1 MVFKKI
7 NCEITIRFKLNFT
20 RDRIYGKERVMNSKL
35 FYKVMSGFYD
45 LLDVIYFRKYETSP
59 RKVVFDTIGKK
70 DNVLDLCTGTATNA
84 IAIAK
89 KNPNAKIVGVDL
101 SKDMLVVARNKVNK
115 ENLANVRLYRMD
127 ATQMHFKDESFDK
140 LLLSLV
146 LHETDEELAKKIIKE
161 AMRVMK
167 PDGEL
172 VVTEWERSDNF
183 IKKILFI
190 PIEILE
196 PKPYKTFVT
205 KDHKKYFKEFGLE
218 QRKLLKLWRIRF
230 LWKSHT
236 YLNFVNLI
244 TDYFEN
250 H

>member
-89 KNPNAKIVGVDL
+89 KNPNSKIVGVDL
-101 SKDMLVVARNKVNK
+101 STDMLVVAREKVNK

-127 ATQMHFKDESFDK
+127 ATQMNFKDESFDK
-140 LLLSLV
+140 VLLSLV
-146 LHETDEELAKKIIKE
+146 LHETDEELAKKIIRE

-218 QRKLLKLWRIRF
+218 QVECKHCDYSKVMRLKKI
-230 LWKSHT
+230 
-236 YLNFVNLI
+236 
-244 TDYFEN
+244 
-250 H
+250 

>member
-89 KNPNAKIVGVDL
+89 KNPNAKIGGVDL
-101 SKDMLVVARNKVNK
+101 SKDMLVVAREEVNK

-127 ATQMHFKDESFDK
+127 ATQMNFKDESFDK
-140 LLLSLV
+140 VLLSLV

-218 QRKLLKLWRIRF
+218 QVECKHCDYSKVMRLKKI
-230 LWKSHT
+230 
-236 YLNFVNLI
+236 
-244 TDYFEN
+244 
-250 H
+250 

>member
-101 SKDMLVVARNKVNK
+101 SKDMLVVAREKVNK

-127 ATQMHFKDESFDK
+127 ATQMNFKDESFDK
-140 LLLSLV
+140 VLLSLV
-146 LHETDEELAKKIIKE
+146 LHEPDEELAKKIIKE

-218 QRKLLKLWRIRF
+218 QVECKHCDYSKVMRLKKI
-230 LWKSHT
+230 
-236 YLNFVNLI
+236 
-244 TDYFEN
+244 
-250 H
+250 

>member
-1 MVFKKI
+1 M
-7 NCEITIRFKLNFT
+7 
-20 RDRIYGKERVMNSKL
+20 
-35 FYKVMSGFYD
+35 
-45 LLDVIYFRKYETSP
+45 
-59 RKVVFDTIGKK
+59 
-70 DNVLDLCTGTATNA
+70 CTGTATNA
-84 IAIAK
+84 IVIAK

-101 SKDMLVVARNKVNK
+101 SKDMLVVAREKVNK

-127 ATQMHFKDESFDK
+127 ATQMNFKDESFDK
-140 LLLSLV
+140 VLLSLV

-183 IKKILFI
+183 IKKMLFI

-218 QRKLLKLWRIRF
+218 QVECKHCDYSKVLRLK
-230 LWKSHT
+230 KMK
-236 YLNFVNLI
+236 FVE
-244 TDYFEN
+244 DYE
-250 H
+250 HA

>member
-101 SKDMLVVARNKVNK
+101 SKDMLVVAREQVNK

-127 ATQMHFKDESFDK
+127 ATQMNFKDESFDK
-140 LLLSLV
+140 VLLSLV

-196 PKPYKTFVT
+196 PKLYKIFVT

-218 QRKLLKLWRIRF
+218 QVECKHCDYSKVMRLKKI
-230 LWKSHT
+230 
-236 YLNFVNLI
+236 
-244 TDYFEN
+244 
-250 H
+250 

>member
-101 SKDMLVVARNKVNK
+101 SKDMLVVAREKVNK

-127 ATQMHFKDESFDK
+127 ATQMNFKDESFDK
-140 LLLSLV
+140 VLLSLV

-196 PKPYKTFVT
+196 PKLYKTFVT

-218 QRKLLKLWRIRF
+218 QVECKHCDYSKVMRLKKI
-230 LWKSHT
+230 
-236 YLNFVNLI
+236 
-244 TDYFEN
+244 
-250 H
+250 

>member
-1 MVFKKI
+1 
-7 NCEITIRFKLNFT
+7 
-20 RDRIYGKERVMNSKL
+20 MNSKL

-89 KNPNAKIVGVDL
+89 KNPNSKIVGVDL
-101 SKDMLVVARNKVNK
+101 SKDMLVVAREKVNK

-127 ATQMHFKDESFDK
+127 ATQMNFKDESFDK
-140 LLLSLV
+140 VLLSLV

-161 AMRVMK
+161 TMRVMK

-196 PKPYKTFVT
+196 PKPYKIFVT

-218 QRKLLKLWRIRF
+218 QIECKHCDYSKVMRLKKI
-230 LWKSHT
+230 
-236 YLNFVNLI
+236 
-244 TDYFEN
+244 
-250 H
+250 

>member
-101 SKDMLVVARNKVNK
+101 SKDMLVVAREQVNK

-127 ATQMHFKDESFDK
+127 ATQMNFKDESFDK
-140 LLLSLV
+140 VLLSLV

-183 IKKILFI
+183 IKKMLFI

-218 QRKLLKLWRIRF
+218 QVECKHCDYSKVMRLKKI
-230 LWKSHT
+230 
-236 YLNFVNLI
+236 
-244 TDYFEN
+244 
-250 H
+250 

>member
-1 MVFKKI
+1 MVFMKI

-101 SKDMLVVARNKVNK
+101 SKDMLVVAREKVNK

-127 ATQMHFKDESFDK
+127 ATQMNFKDESFYK
-140 LLLSLV
+140 GLFSLG
-146 LHETDEELAKKIIKE
+146 LHETGEEIAKKIIKE

-218 QRKLLKLWRIRF
+218 QVECKHCDYSKVMRLKKI
-230 LWKSHT
+230 
-236 YLNFVNLI
+236 
-244 TDYFEN
+244 
-250 H
+250 

>member
-127 ATQMHFKDESFDK
+127 ATQMNFKDESFDK
-140 LLLSLV
+140 VLLSLV

-218 QRKLLKLWRIRF
+218 QVECKHCDYSKVLRLK
-230 LWKSHT
+230 KM
-236 YLNFVNLI
+236 NFVE
-244 TDYFEN
+244 DCE
-250 H
+250 HA

>member
-1 MVFKKI
+1 
-7 NCEITIRFKLNFT
+7 
-20 RDRIYGKERVMNSKL
+20 MNSKL

-101 SKDMLVVARNKVNK
+101 SKDMLVVAREKVNK

-127 ATQMHFKDESFDK
+127 ATQMNFKDESFDK
-140 LLLSLV
+140 VLLSLV

-205 KDHKKYFKEFGLE
+205 KDHKKYFKEFELE
-218 QRKLLKLWRIRF
+218 QVECKHCDYSKVMRLKKI
-230 LWKSHT
+230 
-236 YLNFVNLI
+236 
-244 TDYFEN
+244 
-250 H
+250 

>member
-7 NCEITIRFKLNFT
+7 NCEITIRFKLSFT
-20 RDRIYGKERVMNSKL
+20 RDRIYGTERAMNSKL
-35 FYKVMSGFYD
+35 FYKVMSRFYD

-101 SKDMLVVARNKVNK
+101 SKDMLVVAREKVNK

-127 ATQMHFKDESFDK
+127 ATQMNFKDESFDK
-140 LLLSLV
+140 VLLSLV

-218 QRKLLKLWRIRF
+218 QVECKHCDYSKVMRLKKI
-230 LWKSHT
+230 
-236 YLNFVNLI
+236 
-244 TDYFEN
+244 
-250 H
+250 

>member
-127 ATQMHFKDESFDK
+127 ATQMDFKDESFDK
-140 LLLSLV
+140 VLLSLV

-218 QRKLLKLWRIRF
+218 QVECKHCDYSKVLRLK
-230 LWKSHT
+230 KMK
-236 YLNFVNLI
+236 FVE
-244 TDYFEN
+244 DYE
-250 H
+250 HA

>member
-1 MVFKKI
+1 MYSMVFKKI

-127 ATQMHFKDESFDK
+127 ATQMNFKDESFDK
-140 LLLSLV
+140 VLLSLV

-218 QRKLLKLWRIRF
+218 QVECKHCDYSKVMRLK
-230 LWKSHT
+230 KME
-236 YLNFVNLI
+236 FVE
-244 TDYFEN
+244 DYE
-250 H
+250 HA

>member
-101 SKDMLVVARNKVNK
+101 SKDMLVVAREKVNK
-115 ENLANVRLYRMD
+115 ESLANVRLYRMD
-127 ATQMHFKDESFDK
+127 ATQMNFKDESFDK
-140 LLLSLV
+140 VLLSLV

-218 QRKLLKLWRIRF
+218 QVECKHCDYSKVMRLK
-230 LWKSHT
+230 KME
-236 YLNFVNLI
+236 FVE
-244 TDYFEN
+244 DYE
-250 H
+250 HA

>member
-101 SKDMLVVARNKVNK
+101 SKDMLVVAREKVNK

-127 ATQMHFKDESFDK
+127 VTQMNFQDESFDK
-140 LLLSLV
+140 VLLSLV

-172 VVTEWERSDNF
+172 VVTEWERSDNM
-183 IKKILFI
+183 IKKILLI

-218 QRKLLKLWRIRF
+218 QVECKHCDYSKVMRLKKI
-230 LWKSHT
+230 
-236 YLNFVNLI
+236 
-244 TDYFEN
+244 
-250 H
+250 

>member
-101 SKDMLVVARNKVNK
+101 SKDMLVVAREKVNK

-127 ATQMHFKDESFDK
+127 ATQMNFKDESFDK
-140 LLLSLV
+140 VLLSLV

-161 AMRVMK
+161 TMRVMK

-218 QRKLLKLWRIRF
+218 QVECKHCDYSKVMRLKKI
-230 LWKSHT
+230 
-236 YLNFVNLI
+236 
-244 TDYFEN
+244 
-250 H
+250 

>member
-7 NCEITIRFKLNFT
+7 NCEITIRFKLNFM
-20 RDRIYGKERVMNSKL
+20 RDRIYGIYGKERVMNSKL

-101 SKDMLVVARNKVNK
+101 SKDMLVVAREKVNK

-127 ATQMHFKDESFDK
+127 ATQMDFKDESFDK
-140 LLLSLV
+140 VLLSLV

-218 QRKLLKLWRIRF
+218 QVECKHCDYSKVMRLK
-230 LWKSHT
+230 KME
-236 YLNFVNLI
+236 FVE
-244 TDYFEN
+244 DYE
-250 H
+250 HA

>member
-45 LLDVIYFRKYETSP
+45 LIDVIYFRKYETSP

-101 SKDMLVVARNKVNK
+101 SKDMLVVAREKVNK

-127 ATQMHFKDESFDK
+127 ATQMNFKDESFDK
-140 LLLSLV
+140 VLLSLV

-196 PKPYKTFVT
+196 PKLYKIFVT

-218 QRKLLKLWRIRF
+218 QVECKHCDYSKVMRLKKI
-230 LWKSHT
+230 
-236 YLNFVNLI
+236 
-244 TDYFEN
+244 
-250 H
+250 

>member
-7 NCEITIRFKLNFT
+7 NCEITIRFKLSFT
-20 RDRIYGKERVMNSKL
+20 RDRIYGTERVMNSKL

-101 SKDMLVVARNKVNK
+101 SKDMLVVAREKVNK

-127 ATQMHFKDESFDK
+127 ATQMNFKDESFDK
-140 LLLSLV
+140 VLLSLV

-218 QRKLLKLWRIRF
+218 QVECKHCDYSKVLRLK
-230 LWKSHT
+230 KMK
-236 YLNFVNLI
+236 FVE
-244 TDYFEN
+244 DYE
-250 H
+250 HA

>member
-89 KNPNAKIVGVDL
+89 KNPNSKIVGVDL
-101 SKDMLVVARNKVNK
+101 SKDMLVVAREKVNK

-127 ATQMHFKDESFDK
+127 ATQMNFKDESFDK
-140 LLLSLV
+140 VLLSLV
-146 LHETDEELAKKIIKE
+146 LHETDEELAKKIIRE

-218 QRKLLKLWRIRF
+218 QVECKHCDYYKVMRLKKI
-230 LWKSHT
+230 
-236 YLNFVNLI
+236 
-244 TDYFEN
+244 
-250 H
+250 

>member
-84 IAIAK
+84 IVIAK

-127 ATQMHFKDESFDK
+127 ATQMNFKDESFDK
-140 LLLSLV
+140 VLLSLV

-218 QRKLLKLWRIRF
+218 QVECKHCDYSKVMRLKKI
-230 LWKSHT
+230 
-236 YLNFVNLI
+236 
-244 TDYFEN
+244 
-250 H
+250 

>member
-101 SKDMLVVARNKVNK
+101 SKDMLVVAREKVNK

-127 ATQMHFKDESFDK
+127 ATQMNFKDESFDK
-140 LLLSLV
+140 VLLSLV

-218 QRKLLKLWRIRF
+218 QVECKHCDYSKVLRLK
-230 LWKSHT
+230 KMK
-236 YLNFVNLI
+236 FVE
-244 TDYFEN
+244 DYE
-250 H
+250 HA

>member
-1 MVFKKI
+1 MYSLVFKKI

-84 IAIAK
+84 IVIAK

-101 SKDMLVVARNKVNK
+101 SKDMLVVAREKVNK

-127 ATQMHFKDESFDK
+127 ATQMNFKDESFDK
-140 LLLSLV
+140 VLLSLV

-218 QRKLLKLWRIRF
+218 QVECKHCDYSKVMRLKKI
-230 LWKSHT
+230 
-236 YLNFVNLI
+236 
-244 TDYFEN
+244 
-250 H
+250 

>member
-101 SKDMLVVARNKVNK
+101 SKDMLVVAREKVNK

-127 ATQMHFKDESFDK
+127 ATQMNFKDESFDK
-140 LLLSLV
+140 VLLSLV

-218 QRKLLKLWRIRF
+218 QIECKHCDYSKVMRLK
-230 LWKSHT
+230 KME
-236 YLNFVNLI
+236 FVE
-244 TDYFEN
+244 DYE
-250 H
+250 HA

>member
-101 SKDMLVVARNKVNK
+101 SKDMLVVAREKVNK
-115 ENLANVRLYRMD
+115 ESLANVRLYRMD
-127 ATQMHFKDESFDK
+127 ATQMNFKDESFDK
-140 LLLSLV
+140 VLLSLV

-218 QRKLLKLWRIRF
+218 QVECKHCDYSKVLRLK
-230 LWKSHT
+230 KMK
-236 YLNFVNLI
+236 FVE
-244 TDYFEN
+244 DYE
-250 H
+250 HA

>member
-1 MVFKKI
+1 MRLQFGSSLI
-7 NCEITIRFKLNFT
+7 LRLNFT

-70 DNVLDLCTGTATNA
+70 DNVLDMCTGTATNA

-89 KNPNAKIVGVDL
+89 KNPNAKIAGVDL
-101 SKDMLVVARNKVNK
+101 SKDMLVVAREKVNK

-127 ATQMHFKDESFDK
+127 ATQMNFKDESFDK
-140 LLLSLV
+140 VLLSLV

-218 QRKLLKLWRIRF
+218 QVECKHCDYSKVMRLKKI
-230 LWKSHT
+230 
-236 YLNFVNLI
+236 
-244 TDYFEN
+244 
-250 H
+250 

>member
-101 SKDMLVVARNKVNK
+101 SKDMLVVAREKVNK

-127 ATQMHFKDESFDK
+127 ATQMNFKDESFDK
-140 LLLSLV
+140 VLLSLV
-146 LHETDEELAKKIIKE
+146 LHEPDEELAKKIIKE
-161 AMRVMK
+161 TMRVMK

-183 IKKILFI
+183 IKKMLFI

-218 QRKLLKLWRIRF
+218 QVECKHCDYSKVMRLKKI
-230 LWKSHT
+230 
-236 YLNFVNLI
+236 
-244 TDYFEN
+244 
-250 H
+250 

>member
-101 SKDMLVVARNKVNK
+101 SKDMLVVAREKVNK

-127 ATQMHFKDESFDK
+127 ATQMDFKDESFDK
-140 LLLSLV
+140 VLLSLV

-205 KDHKKYFKEFGLE
+205 KNHKKYFKEFGLE
-218 QRKLLKLWRIRF
+218 QVECKHCDYSKVMRLK
-230 LWKSHT
+230 KME
-236 YLNFVNLI
+236 FVE
-244 TDYFEN
+244 DYE
-250 H
+250 HA

>member
-127 ATQMHFKDESFDK
+127 ATQMNFKDESFDK
-140 LLLSLV
+140 VLLSLV

-196 PKPYKTFVT
+196 PKPYKIFVT

-218 QRKLLKLWRIRF
+218 QVECKHCDYSKVMRLK
-230 LWKSHT
+230 KME
-236 YLNFVNLI
+236 FVE
-244 TDYFEN
+244 DYE
-250 H
+250 HA

>member
-7 NCEITIRFKLNFT
+7 HCEITIRFKLNFT

-101 SKDMLVVARNKVNK
+101 SKDMLVVAREKVNK

-127 ATQMHFKDESFDK
+127 ATQMNFKDESFDK
-140 LLLSLV
+140 VLLSLV

-218 QRKLLKLWRIRF
+218 QVECKHCDYSKVMRLKKI
-230 LWKSHT
+230 
-236 YLNFVNLI
+236 
-244 TDYFEN
+244 
-250 H
+250 

>member
-1 MVFKKI
+1 MVFEKI

-20 RDRIYGKERVMNSKL
+20 RDRVYGKERVMNSKL

-101 SKDMLVVARNKVNK
+101 SKDMLVVAREKVNK

-127 ATQMHFKDESFDK
+127 ATQMNFKDESFDK
-140 LLLSLV
+140 VLLSLV
-146 LHETDEELAKKIIKE
+146 LHGTDEELAKKIIKE

-218 QRKLLKLWRIRF
+218 QVECKHCDYSKVMRLKKI
-230 LWKSHT
+230 
-236 YLNFVNLI
+236 
-244 TDYFEN
+244 
-250 H
+250 

>member
-101 SKDMLVVARNKVNK
+101 SKDMLVVAREKVNK

-127 ATQMHFKDESFDK
+127 ATQMNFKDESFDK
-140 LLLSLV
+140 VLLSLV

-183 IKKILFI
+183 IKKMLFI

-218 QRKLLKLWRIRF
+218 QVECKHCDYSKVMRLK
-230 LWKSHT
+230 KME
-236 YLNFVNLI
+236 FVE
-244 TDYFEN
+244 DYE
-250 H
+250 HA

>member
-70 DNVLDLCTGTATNA
+70 DNVLDMCTGTATNA

-101 SKDMLVVARNKVNK
+101 SKDMLVVAREKVNK

-127 ATQMHFKDESFDK
+127 ATQMNFKDESFDK
-140 LLLSLV
+140 VLLSLV

-167 PDGEL
+167 SDGEL

-183 IKKILFI
+183 IKKMLFI

-218 QRKLLKLWRIRF
+218 QVECKHCDYSKVMRLKKI
-230 LWKSHT
+230 
-236 YLNFVNLI
+236 
-244 TDYFEN
+244 
-250 H
+250 

>member
-1 MVFKKI
+1 
-7 NCEITIRFKLNFT
+7 
-20 RDRIYGKERVMNSKL
+20 MNSKL
-35 FYKVMSGFYD
+35 FYKVMSGFYA

-127 ATQMHFKDESFDK
+127 ATQMNFKDESFDK
-140 LLLSLV
+140 VLLSLV

-183 IKKILFI
+183 IRKILFI

-218 QRKLLKLWRIRF
+218 QVECKHCDYSKVMRLKKI
-230 LWKSHT
+230 
-236 YLNFVNLI
+236 
-244 TDYFEN
+244 
-250 H
+250 

>member
-101 SKDMLVVARNKVNK
+101 SKDMLVVAREKVNK

-127 ATQMHFKDESFDK
+127 ATQMNFKDESFDK
-140 LLLSLV
+140 VLLSLV

-172 VVTEWERSDNF
+172 VVTEWERSDNM
-183 IKKILFI
+183 IKKILLI

-218 QRKLLKLWRIRF
+218 QVECKHCEYSKVLRLKKI
-230 LWKSHT
+230 
-236 YLNFVNLI
+236 
-244 TDYFEN
+244 
-250 H
+250 

>member
-70 DNVLDLCTGTATNA
+70 DNVLDMCTGTATNA

-101 SKDMLVVARNKVNK
+101 SKDMLVVAREKVNK

-127 ATQMHFKDESFDK
+127 ATQMNFKDESFDK
-140 LLLSLV
+140 VLLSLV

-218 QRKLLKLWRIRF
+218 QVECKHCDYSKVMRLK
-230 LWKSHT
+230 KME
-236 YLNFVNLI
+236 FVE
-244 TDYFEN
+244 DYE
-250 H
+250 HA